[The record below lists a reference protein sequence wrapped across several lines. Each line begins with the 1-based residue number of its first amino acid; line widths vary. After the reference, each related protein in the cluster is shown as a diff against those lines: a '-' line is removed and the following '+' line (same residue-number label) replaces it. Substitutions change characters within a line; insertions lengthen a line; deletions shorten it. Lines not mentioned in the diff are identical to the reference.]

1 MEDKSIDSDKQARK
15 ALYLTFANKW
25 RQLAKEDPFK
35 VTYRAFPSIT
45 SAMIFVKLLA
55 EGDDGGNRYVEC
67 LITGSVRL
75 VGAALSE
82 LEGQDMGVAL

>member
-1 MEDKSIDSDKQARK
+1 
-15 ALYLTFANKW
+15 
-25 RQLAKEDPFK
+25 
-35 VTYRAFPSIT
+35 
-45 SAMIFVKLLA
+45 MIFVKLLA